1 MNSPAQPPRQRGNR
15 FILVEDHLLVAR
27 AIARVLENL
36 SGDEAVIVCAT
47 GAEALAVAPDTAD
60 MMIVDLGLPDMS
72 GLSVVAEARKR
83 GLAHRFLLMS
93 GSPLDDEERDALA
106 GACDGF
112 IHKSAEE
119 AEWIAAIQQGLAA
132 PAQTPAELSGEDTLA
147 LLRAA
152 ELTERERAVLG
163 HLARGASSE
172 EIAAALSIAL
182 GTVRKHRENIRT
194 KLGVRSLSAAIRV
207 AVQVGL

>member
-1 MNSPAQPPRQRGNR
+1 MTSLAQPPRQRGYR
-15 FILVEDHLLVAR
+15 FILVEDHLMVAR
-27 AIARVLENL
+27 AISRMLEQL
-36 SGDEAVIVCAT
+36 SNGEAVTVCAT
-47 GAEALAVAPDTAD
+47 GAEALAIGPDPAD

-72 GLSVVAEARKR
+72 GLGVVAEARKR

-93 GSPLDDEERDALA
+93 GSPLDDEEREALA

-119 AEWIAAIQQGLAA
+119 ADWVAAIQQGLDA
-132 PAQTPAELSGEDTLA
+132 PSHTPAELSGEDSVA

-152 ELTERERAVLG
+152 ELTERERAVLA

-172 EIAAALSIAL
+172 EIAAALNIAL

-194 KLGVRSLSAAIRV
+194 KLGVRNLSAAIRV